1 MNYNL
6 GDKIPL
12 FDGIHFGY
20 EGAFI
25 VKTSKPLNNL
35 QMSNY
40 NLSFT
45 PMHELTP
52 KTVATGIGQKIQSGT
67 KKEEPGK
74 QNPAPTSIAR
84 KSGFAM
90 ARLVLLA
97 IILSS
102 CSASLNLTQA
112 QREQKKFERFKL
124 RPNELILYSAGT
136 FLSVGLGKHY
146 QLKKD

>member
-1 MNYNL
+1 MNLLNS
-6 GDKIPL
+6 ISQ
-12 FDGIHFGY
+12 
-20 EGAFI
+20 
-25 VKTSKPLNNL
+25 TLNNL

-45 PMHELTP
+45 TMHELTP
-52 KTVATGIGQKIQSGT
+52 KTVAKGIGQKIQSGT
-67 KKEEPGK
+67 NQEPGK
-74 QNPAPTSIAR
+74 QNPAPTSIVR

-112 QREQKKFERFKL
+112 QKEQKNFERFKL

-146 QLKKD
+146 QLKKDK